1 MFFPCPSP
9 LLAVIKLLMRVRIKS
24 SEWGHQ
30 GNCRRLNSG
39 CKGEEREEAREEG
52 HVEKNCKKSQREL
65 CRKFKKRQRRGTL
78 GRPLEVS

>member
-39 CKGEEREEAREEG
+39 CKGKEREEASEEG
-52 HVEKNCKKSQREL
+52 HVEKIARKARGNCAGSLKNVRE
-65 CRKFKKRQRRGTL
+65 
-78 GRPLEVS
+78 EVHWAGL